1 MLFHLILIPPNSRNW
16 ISYHIKYS
24 ILYDIVDKNMT
35 KKSAYLGLVVEP
47 DLVVAPGVVGAGVV
61 GAGVVGAEVVG
72 AGVVART
79 VGGACAT
86 G

>member
-1 MLFHLILIPPNSRNW
+1 
-16 ISYHIKYS
+16 
-24 ILYDIVDKNMT
+24 MT